1 MKAVIDAIANGVY
14 KHREFDASMS
24 PAQQKFFGI
33 PDMDRAQLA
42 ISVLYSVL
50 KLMFPVAPDAGLITL
65 TQAKEFLSACGF
77 NDEFIDRFYSVNA
90 EDDPWTVY

>member
-1 MKAVIDAIANGVY
+1 MKAIIDAIAKGVY

-24 PAQQKFFGI
+24 PAEQKFFGI

-42 ISVLYSVL
+42 MSVLYSAF
-50 KLMFPVAPDAGLITL
+50 KLMFPMASDAGLITL

-77 NDEFIDRFYSVNA
+77 NDEFIDRFYSGNA
-90 EDDPWTVY
+90 EDDPWSVY